1 MILFILLLPVA
12 LLVSYTIV
20 FPKTKGV
27 LRPIKV
33 PKGSR

>member
-12 LLVSYTIV
+12 LLVSYMIV

-33 PKGSR
+33 PTGRR

>member
-1 MILFILLLPVA
+1 MLLIILLPIALILSHVA
-12 LLVSYTIV
+12 L

-33 PKGSR
+33 PANRK

>member
-1 MILFILLLPVA
+1 MILFIILLPLA
-12 LLVSYTIV
+12 LLMSYVIV

-33 PKGSR
+33 QSGRG

>member
-12 LLVSYTIV
+12 LLMSYVIV

-33 PKGSR
+33 HKGRR